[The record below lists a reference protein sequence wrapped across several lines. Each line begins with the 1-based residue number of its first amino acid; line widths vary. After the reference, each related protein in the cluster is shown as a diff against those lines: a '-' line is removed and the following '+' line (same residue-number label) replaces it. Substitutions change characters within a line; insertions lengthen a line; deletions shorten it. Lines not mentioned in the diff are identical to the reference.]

1 MARRLDKTLIDYLV
15 IAISPALIMTLVGS
29 LLFFLL
35 QVFYRGDYGGRLHY
49 IFALFVFATVLLGR
63 VSIEEGRERASL
75 FAIPLA
81 LATLLALNR
90 FVEFQGLLGSLN
102 WLINSLL
109 MVVVWACADKL
120 TWDCT
125 LIDETQRDSGEG
137 LLESAGIEKQPV
149 EKHPQTTPTQPEGVT
164 AAAQAPAGWWQR
176 CREQRRRPHAP
187 GVWVVYFS
195 LAALPLFGLGQWFLP
210 ATLEARQHAFRL
222 LFVYV
227 ASGLGLLLATSFLGL
242 RRYLRQRKIEMPPLM
257 ANLWLT
263 IGGILIVGL
272 LAFATLLPR
281 PNPEYAISEVPWKV
295 TSPDRKASRHAL
307 GGDGAE
313 DEDQVARQATLD
325 QQEDAPP
332 ADTTT
337 KDGTQPPQPGPQGKS
352 TSPEGQKSRA
362 QDDSKQEG
370 RSGQQ
375 DSDENA
381 SAGKSDDSQ
390 PPAEQQ
396 EQPPEETDAAES
408 SSDAQTQRR
417 ESESE
422 SPGRATSRISPSHP
436 PQTPSPSS
444 SLGENLLA
452 LAKWLLYAIVIV
464 VGLIW
469 LWRNW
474 ASVLAG
480 LRELTEFW
488 RNLFHRR
495 QTTSEEEAD
504 EAAKASVAPSK
515 PFADYVDP
523 FATGAASRQSADQ
536 LVRYSFEALEAWARQ
551 RECGRFPDQTP
562 HEFAAQV
569 GACATPL
576 AEDARELA
584 DLYCLVAYAPDTLPI
599 ESIEPLKRLWRQLR
613 SSAVEQ
619 S

>member
-49 IFALFVFATVLLGR
+49 IFALFVFATVLLAR
-63 VSIEEGRERASL
+63 VSIEEGRGRAGL

-81 LATLLALNR
+81 LVTLLALNR

-102 WLINSLL
+102 WLINLLL
-109 MVVVWACADKL
+109 MAMVWACADKL

-125 LIDETQRDSGEG
+125 LIDETERDSGEG
-137 LLESAGIEKQPV
+137 LLESAGMEKQPV
-149 EKHPQTTPTQPEGVT
+149 EKRPHDTSPQPEGVT
-164 AAAQAPAGWWQR
+164 AVGKVPAGWRQR
-176 CREQRRRPHAP
+176 YREQRRRPHAP

-227 ASGLGLLLATSFLGL
+227 GSGLGLLLTTSFLGL

-257 ANLWLT
+257 ANLWLM

-281 PNPEYAISEVPWKV
+281 PNPEYAISQVSWKV
-295 TSPDRKASRHAL
+295 GSPDRKASRHAL
-307 GGDGAE
+307 GSDGAK

-352 TSPEGQKSRA
+352 TSPDGQKSRD
-362 QDDSKQEG
+362 QDGAKHEG

-375 DSDENA
+375 DDDENTGE
-381 SAGKSDDSQ
+381 GKPDDSQ

-396 EQPPEETDAAES
+396 QQSPEETDAAES
-408 SSDAQTQRR
+408 SSDEEAQHR
-417 ESESE
+417 ESDNE

-444 SLGENLLA
+444 SLGNNLIA

-464 VGLIW
+464 VGLVW

-474 ASVLAG
+474 AAVLAG
-480 LRELTEFW
+480 LRELAEFW

-495 QTTSEEEAD
+495 QRTSDEEAN
-504 EAAKASVAPSK
+504 EAAKASAVAPK
-515 PFADYVDP
+515 LFAEFADP
-523 FATGAASRQSADQ
+523 FATDAASRQSADQ
-536 LVRYSFEALEAWARQ
+536 LVRYSFEALEAWAKERA
-551 RECGRFPDQTP
+551 CGRLPEQTP
-562 HEFAAQV
+562 HEFAEQV
-569 GACATPL
+569 GTNVTPL
-576 AEDARELA
+576 TEDARKLA
-584 DLYCLVAYAPDTLPI
+584 DLYCLVAYAPGTLPI
-599 ESIEPLKRLWRQLR
+599 ESVEPLKHLWRQLR
-613 SSAVEQ
+613 SSAT
-619 S
+619 

>member
-35 QVFYRGDYGGRLHY
+35 LVFYRGDYGGRLHY

-81 LATLLALNR
+81 LVTLLALNR
-90 FVEFQGLLGSLN
+90 FVEFQGLMGSLN

-125 LIDETQRDSGEG
+125 LIDETERDSGEG
-137 LLESAGIEKQPV
+137 LLESAGV
-149 EKHPQTTPTQPEGVT
+149 ERRPQTTPPQPEGVT
-164 AAAQAPAGWWQR
+164 AAGQIPAGWWQR

-210 ATLEARQHAFRL
+210 ATIEARQHAFRL

-227 ASGLGLLLATSFLGL
+227 ASGLGLLLTTSFLGL

-281 PNPEYAISEVPWKV
+281 PNPEYAISQVPWKV

-307 GGDGAE
+307 GSDGAE

-337 KDGTQPPQPGPQGKS
+337 KDGTQPAEPGPQGKS

-375 DSDENA
+375 DTEENT
-381 SAGKSDDSQ
+381 SSGKSDDSQ

-396 EQPPEETDAAES
+396 EQPPEETDTAES
-408 SSDAQTQRR
+408 SSDAQAQRR

-422 SPGRATSRISPSHP
+422 SPGRATPRISPRHP
-436 PQTPSPSS
+436 VRPPRPSS
-444 SLGENLLA
+444 SLGNNLLA
-452 LAKWLLYAIVIV
+452 LAKWLLYAIVLV
-464 VGLIW
+464 VGLVW
-469 LWRNW
+469 LWRNR
-474 ASVLAG
+474 AAVLAG
-480 LRELTEFW
+480 LRELAEFW

-495 QTTSEEEAD
+495 QKTSDEEAD
-504 EAAKASVAPSK
+504 EAAKASVTPPK
-515 PFADYVDP
+515 PFADYADP
-523 FATGAASRQSADQ
+523 FTTGAASRQSADQ

-551 RECGRFPDQTP
+551 RECGRLPDQTP

-569 GACATPL
+569 GTCVTPL
-576 AEDARELA
+576 AEDAQELA

-599 ESIEPLKRLWRQLR
+599 ESVEPLRHLWHQLR
-613 SSAVEQ
+613 SLPAEQ